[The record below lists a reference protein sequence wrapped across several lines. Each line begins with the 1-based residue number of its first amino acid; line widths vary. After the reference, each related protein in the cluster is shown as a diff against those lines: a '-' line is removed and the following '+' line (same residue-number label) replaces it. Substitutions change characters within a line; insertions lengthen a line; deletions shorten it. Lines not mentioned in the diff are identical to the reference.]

1 MRRSL
6 IVVVLVSVPP
16 IATVLAQDSTGKA
29 IRRGR
34 KNAEA
39 GDTVPVFFS
48 GHGFLDAGG
57 KAFSLATFILAI
69 SAAPAGTNPKT
80 SSRVAGPVTCNLST

>member
-57 KAFSLATFILAI
+57 QGFLASHFYLGIHGG
-69 SAAPAGTNPKT
+69 AGWNESENKFESCRP
-80 SSRVAGPVTCNLST
+80 GNM